1 MKKRLW
7 IAVVIGIL
15 LLLLGFYLS
24 LQIGAKD
31 ITFTEIL
38 QTFTTSRD
46 TISSQIIKDVRLPRT
61 FAAIITGGLL
71 AVSGTMVQGV
81 FKNPVAEPSI
91 LGITQGAVMFVAMA
105 SFLPFLSSRFLLAI
119 AGAAISGTI
128 IFLFSLKKQIR
139 QSISMLLLAGC
150 AMSMFFLSIAS
161 IIALLQNRSQELAF
175 WIAGGFRQIEWL
187 HVFWLFAI
195 TIITFCFLP
204 FFAHK
209 INLLSLGDDTAIGLG
224 ILPEKVRQHILLL
237 LIPIC
242 GICVA
247 CAGNIGFVGLCIPH
261 ILRKWIGSD
270 YRILLPLSF
279 LYGGILLVFSDL
291 LAKTLAVPYEL
302 PVGIFTALL
311 GIPIFIL
318 QIRKELT

>member
-46 TISSQIIKDVRLPRT
+46 TISSQIIRDVRLPRA
-61 FAAIITGGLL
+61 FAAILTGGLL

-119 AGAAISGTI
+119 VGAAISGAI

-150 AMSMFFLSIAS
+150 FFY
-161 IIALLQNRSQELAF
+161 Q
-175 WIAGGFRQIEWL
+175 
-187 HVFWLFAI
+187 
-195 TIITFCFLP
+195 
-204 FFAHK
+204 
-209 INLLSLGDDTAIGLG
+209 
-224 ILPEKVRQHILLL
+224 LLL
-237 LIPIC
+237 L
-242 GICVA
+242 
-247 CAGNIGFVGLCIPH
+247 
-261 ILRKWIGSD
+261 
-270 YRILLPLSF
+270 LPCFKIVLKS
-279 LYGGILLVFSDL
+279 
-291 LAKTLAVPYEL
+291 
-302 PVGIFTALL
+302 
-311 GIPIFIL
+311 
-318 QIRKELT
+318 